1 MLVEVLIDFPFVPG
15 GGGGSFGLLRF
26 SFTLKISPFLFQ
38 FYLERTRSQSAFF
51 IGKQTTL
58 KFTTP
63 GKGPSTAMASCSRS
77 NVSVVRRSS
86 QSS

>member
-1 MLVEVLIDFPFVPG
+1 MLVEVLIDSPFVPG
-15 GGGGSFGLLRF
+15 EGAFGLLRF

-38 FYLERTRSQSAFF
+38 FYLERTRSQSVFF

-63 GKGPSTAMASCSRS
+63 VKALPLQWPRVLVLMCPWFVDQV
-77 NVSVVRRSS
+77 NLV
-86 QSS
+86 